1 MKIKTLSLLSATLI
15 LGASLCQQ
23 AQATPITGSIAFSG
37 TATAVMGPPTVI
49 TPNNPWLVVAGTG
62 DYAVPGIVPAL
73 TMATFVPISYTGTG
87 VGAVLTAAVSPLWS
101 FMVVGGPAPGTYSFI
116 LSTLTSATTI
126 LGPLS
131 SVAMSGTG
139 VATITGRTATVG
151 TWALSGS
158 GMGGALTF
166 AFSTTTTSGQAVPEG
181 GLTIAFLGS
190 ALVGLGLLRRR
201 LS

>member
-37 TATAVMGPPTVI
+37 TAMAVMGPPTVI
-49 TPNNPWLVVAGTG
+49 TPSNPWFVVAGSG
-62 DYAVPGIVPAL
+62 DYAVPGIVPA
-73 TMATFVPISYTGTG
+73 ATATTFAPISYTGTG
-87 VGAVLTAAVSPLWS
+87 VGAVLSAPGHISPLWT
-101 FMVVGGPAPGTYSFI
+101 FTLAGPVVYSFNL
-116 LSTLTSATTI
+116 LSLTSGTTI

-139 VATITGRTATVG
+139 VAKITGRTDTIG
-151 TWALSGS
+151 TWSLSGS
-158 GMGGALTF
+158 GVGGTLTF
-166 AFSTTTTSGQAVPEG
+166 AFSTTTASGQAVPEG

-190 ALVGLGLLRRR
+190 ALVGLGMLRRR

>member
-73 TMATFVPISYTGTG
+73 TMATFAPISYTGTG
-87 VGAVLTAAVSPLWS
+87 VGAVLTAAVSPLWT
-101 FMVVGGPAPGTYSFI
+101 FAVGPTTFLFN